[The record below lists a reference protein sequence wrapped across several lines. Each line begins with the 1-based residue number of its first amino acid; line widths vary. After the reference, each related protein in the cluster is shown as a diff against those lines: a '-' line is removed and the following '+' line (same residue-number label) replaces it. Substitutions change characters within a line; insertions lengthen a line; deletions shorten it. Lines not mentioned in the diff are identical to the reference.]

1 MKNERFFIMIF
12 SDTRVDN
19 STNGR
24 SALVQKMIKLMLKM
38 YYIQSNM
45 DYYFDLN
52 KNSIVYYLFVKAIAF
67 WFTFHIYKNTSI
79 YPHISLR
86 TCKCNLTLYK

>member
-1 MKNERFFIMIF
+1 MKNERFLIMIF

-52 KNSIVYYLFVKAIAF
+52 KN
-67 WFTFHIYKNTSI
+67 
-79 YPHISLR
+79 
-86 TCKCNLTLYK
+86 